1 MPGCKRRFLLLFAC
15 LLIGATGPVCA
26 ATPDSP
32 DGWDIDLQLH
42 LWAALPDGTTA
53 GGNNLQIDVLDL
65 LDNVDFFYMG
75 SIGAHTDRW
84 LVLGDVLR
92 FSLSGQDTDTGTVLG
107 RPVDTSL
114 DIGLSGWVLNLV
126 GGYRAL
132 KTDRASLDVIFGA
145 RDFHL
150 NADIAV
156 AIGNQALPLSGSSHL
171 LDGIIGVR
179 GDVGIIDHWYFSY
192 HLDAGTGDT
201 DSTWQVKT
209 GAGYQLEKLDVVFGY
224 RHLRWNFADND
235 PGGKI
240 LKDLEF
246 RGPYAGVKFVF

>member
-1 MPGCKRRFLLLFAC
+1 MLGCKRKFLILFFS
-15 LLIGATGPVCA
+15 LLIDVTGPVCA
-26 ATPDSP
+26 SIPDSI
-32 DGWDIDLQLH
+32 DQWEVDLQLH

-53 GGNNLQIDVLDL
+53 RGNDLQIDVLDL

-92 FSLSGQDTDTGTVLG
+92 FSLSGQDTDTVTVLG
-107 RPVDTSL
+107 RPVDTSFNF
-114 DIGLSGWVLNLV
+114 GLGGWVLNVV

-145 RDFHL
+145 RYFHL
-150 NADIAV
+150 NADLAV
-156 AIGNQALPLSGSSHL
+156 AVGNQGLPLSGSSNL
-171 LDGIIGVR
+171 VDGIIGVK
-179 GDVGIIDHWYFSY
+179 GNVGITDHWYFSY
-192 HLDAGTGDT
+192 ELDGGTGDT

-209 GAGYQLEKLDVVFGY
+209 GAGYQLEKLDIVFGY

-235 PGGKI
+235 PGG
-240 LKDLEF
+240 
-246 RGPYAGVKFVF
+246 